1 MGISQRCRE
10 ESTTTDVDDKGEL
23 ETLYGNA
30 NANQQT
36 PCNIFFG
43 VKKKNRKVFKLIA
56 EGCVFI

>member
-1 MGISQRCRE
+1 MGISQRCRQ

-23 ETLYGNA
+23 ETLHGNA

-43 VKKKNRKVFKLIA
+43 VKKKEQKGF
-56 EGCVFI
+56 